1 MNLEEHSMNN
11 PDDLYYAATHE
22 WVRIEGDEAVIGIT
36 DFAQEQL
43 GDITFV
49 DLPTVGSSLQAGQEM
64 GSVESVKAASE
75 LYSPVSGEVIE
86 INTDLDSSPELINE
100 SPFDAGWLV
109 RVKLISSPSGLMSA
123 EEYEEHAQNEAH

>member
-1 MNLEEHSMNN
+1 MNN
-11 PDDLYYAATHE
+11 PDDLLYAASHE

-49 DLPTVGSSLQAGQEM
+49 DILNVGNVLEAGQEM

-75 LYSPVSGEVIE
+75 LYAPVSGEVIE
-86 INTDLDSSPELINE
+86 KNADLDASPEIINE
-100 SPFDAGWLV
+100 SPYDGGWML
-109 RVKLISSPSGLMSA
+109 RVKLSSPPSGLMSA

>member
-1 MNLEEHSMNN
+1 MNN

-36 DFAQEQL
+36 HFAQEQL

-49 DLPTVGSSLQAGQEM
+49 DLPTVGSTLQAGQEM

-86 INTDLDSSPELINE
+86 VNTDLDANPELINE